1 MMVRIEVK
9 LKSGH
14 FDPEGDVTA
23 KSLRDLG
30 FPVNSVRVSKVYTVE
45 LDANSREKAM
55 STARDMCRKLLANPT
70 KDDFFIEVL
79 AGEGG
84 AD

>member
-30 FPVNSVRVSKVYTVE
+30 FPVSSVRVSKVYTVE

-55 STARDMCRKLLANPT
+55 SAAREMCRKLLANPT

-84 AD
+84 TD

>member
-9 LKSGH
+9 LKRGH
-14 FDPEGDVTA
+14 FDPEGNVTA

-30 FPVNSVRVSKVYTVE
+30 FSVGGVRVSKVYTVE
-45 LDANSREKAM
+45 LDTNNKERAM
-55 STARDMCRKLLANPT
+55 SLAQEMCRKLLANPT

-79 AGEGG
+79 LGEGG